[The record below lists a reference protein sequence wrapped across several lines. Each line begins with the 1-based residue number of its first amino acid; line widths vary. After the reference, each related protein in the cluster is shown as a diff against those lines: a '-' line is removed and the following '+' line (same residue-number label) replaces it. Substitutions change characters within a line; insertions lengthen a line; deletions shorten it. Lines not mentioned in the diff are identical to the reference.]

1 MTEKRLSWILLFFLI
16 QVQMF
21 SQEILENPETPQ
33 NPNAGRV
40 LELKEEF
47 RIIDDSG
54 EFFFDFP
61 RDLQVASDGSIFFR
75 DKTQIIR
82 LDEKGNFLHNFYEK
96 GQGPGEVN
104 VVRGLRLQED
114 KLVVFNTSPNKL
126 IWFKFNGDLIK
137 DIKIR
142 DAPFGLRSVFHTNDS
157 FIFFKSGFP
166 NTGGEIEIMTR
177 PQIITTIDHEG
188 RFKGEFSVFP
198 IKAYGIRTEEFG
210 VSTPISTL
218 IFIPYQ
224 NRYILISNSQEYLLK
239 VYDVETDTTLVRFKR
254 DYKRVKT
261 PKDWRGGGFGING
274 TAHRPPRPEYLND
287 IVELYMFM
295 DNLWVLTSTKDGK
308 KGNLIDAFNINGEF
322 IDSFYLKEGRI
333 IGTHEDCI
341 FVRIRTEEELYQI
354 VKYKVVGYSQ

>member
-1 MTEKRLSWILLFFLI
+1 
-16 QVQMF
+16 MF

-40 LELKEEF
+40 LELREEL

-61 RDLQVASDGSIFFR
+61 RDLQVASDGSIFFL

-82 LDEKGNFLHNFYEK
+82 LDEKGNFLHNFYKK
-96 GQGPGEVN
+96 GQGPGEFGS
-104 VVRGLRLQED
+104 VRGHLIHEE
-114 KLVVFNTSPNKL
+114 KIVVFNSSPNKL
-126 IWFKFNGDLIK
+126 VWFKFDGDLVK
-137 DIKIR
+137 DVKIR
-142 DAPFGLRSVFHTNDS
+142 DVPGLIRLVFNSNES
-157 FIFFKSGFP
+157 FYFFRQEHPK
-166 NTGGEIEIMTR
+166 TDGEIKTISLAQTL
-177 PQIITTIDHEG
+177 IAIDHVG
-188 RFKGEFSVFP
+188 RFQNRFSAFP
-198 IKAYGIRTEEFG
+198 TKVYAMGTAEFG
-210 VSTPISTL
+210 VSTPISKL

-224 NRYILISNSQEYLLK
+224 KRQIFISNSQEYLLK
-239 VYDVETDTTLVRFKR
+239 IYDVETDTILVRFKR

-287 IVELYMFM
+287 IVALFMFM
-295 DNLWVLTSTKDGK
+295 DNLWVSTSTQDDE
-308 KGNLIDAFNINGEF
+308 KGNLIDVFNLNGEF
-322 IDSFYLKEGRI
+322 VDSFYLKEGRI

-354 VKYKVVGYSQ
+354 VKYKVVG